1 MKKLQSDDK
10 EEFLKFFNQM
20 IGKMNLDPAQKTV
33 IEHMSGQIFSDMSK
47 PELQDI
53 MKQVEGYVETLK
65 NRNQNVFN

>member
-1 MKKLQSDDK
+1 
-10 EEFLKFFNQM
+10 M

-47 PELQDI
+47 PELQEI